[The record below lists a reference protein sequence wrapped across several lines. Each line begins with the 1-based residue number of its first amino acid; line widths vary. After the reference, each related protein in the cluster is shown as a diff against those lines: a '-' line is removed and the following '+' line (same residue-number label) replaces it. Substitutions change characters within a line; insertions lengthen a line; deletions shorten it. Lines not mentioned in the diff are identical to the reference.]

1 VTARVT
7 VDAELCVGTAEC
19 VRIAPGAF
27 RIDES
32 RGVSV
37 PLPGASTTPRELL
50 EEAAFACPT
59 RAIAVRGEVE

>member
-7 VDAELCVGTAEC
+7 VDAELCVGTADC

-37 PLPGASTTPRELL
+37 PLQGASATPRELL

-59 RAIAVRGEVE
+59 RAIAVRGEDE

>member
-1 VTARVT
+1 MTARVT
-7 VDAELCVGTAEC
+7 VDAELCVGTADC

-37 PLPGASTTPRELL
+37 PLQGASATPRELL

-59 RAIAVRGEVE
+59 RAIAVRGEDE